1 MRRGDISRL
10 VTPNCPCPERNLAG
24 NQRHPEDRQSLE
36 RSHAPRVSSNTETN
50 CNHSDRDKKR
60 EKPVCH
66 LQPDLE
72 RSHVGK
78 PLSIAPGIDLCQRS
92 RAGVWNPRAICGGK
106 IENRQVAMLV
116 AHRRGERKLYINRKR
131 YRNGQCCDR
140 PNILRIEQD
149 VIESSPKF

>member
-1 MRRGDISRL
+1 MRRGDVGRL
-10 VTPNCPCPERNLAG
+10 VAPNCTGPERNLAR
-24 NQRHPEDRQSLE
+24 NQSQPKDRQSLE
-36 RSHAPRVSSNTETN
+36 RSDVLRVSSNPETK

-78 PLSIAPGIDLCQRS
+78 PLPIAPGIDLCQRS

-116 AHRRGERKLYINRKR
+116 AHRRAERKLYINRKR
-131 YRNGQCCDR
+131 YSNGQCCDQ
-140 PNILRIEQD
+140 PNILRIATGFK
-149 VIESSPKF
+149 ESW